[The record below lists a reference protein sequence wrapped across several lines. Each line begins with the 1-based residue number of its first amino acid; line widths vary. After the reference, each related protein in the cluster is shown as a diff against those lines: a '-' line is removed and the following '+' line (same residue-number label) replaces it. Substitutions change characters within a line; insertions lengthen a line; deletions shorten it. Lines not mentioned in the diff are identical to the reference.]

1 MRLLNTETRKLEE
14 FFGQIPQYAI
24 LSHRWRDGEVQFSDI
39 DQPHA
44 RNMPGYS
51 KIEGCCIQADEDG
64 YRYVWIDTCC
74 INKSSS
80 SELSEAINSMFMWYK
95 KAQICYAY
103 LDDVSR
109 CDNLKEEFSK
119 SQWFTRGWTLQEL
132 VAPNNLIFFSRDWE
146 EIGSKSSLTQWIEV
160 ITGIDRGV
168 LLTNYQAEISVATRM
183 CWASGRQT
191 TRVEDRAYSL
201 LGLFGV
207 YMPTIYGEGENAFAR
222 LQIEIMKNSNDQS
235 IFAWKSSRRG
245 DSSGLLASSP
255 DDFAESRDIVRIPPD
270 SFRSIF
276 SSATP
281 SIRHQYSVTNRG
293 LNINMPIM
301 RMGNYYQAALSCCRR
316 GAPHSRPIGLRLC
329 PSKGETEQFMRSQP
343 SLLYEAEVPASSKFT
358 FQELYVRENDPSLFM
373 IIDSRRDPVPK
384 KYHFFVKTNGV
395 VENGFSLVGY
405 TPAEWWQQEENRL
418 VLSLTHSGIFST
430 LLYRHQITG
439 ESFAVPLGMHNW
451 HVWSYIVTA
460 TDSETPDSVH
470 ASFNE
475 GERGNIRWR
484 SLDWFTQ
491 ELSMGRL
498 KNLDEQLSCR
508 SSPVSVA
515 GRHIHIQG
523 ALFSGKL
530 SLAEEYICT

>member
-109 CDNLKEEFSK
+109 CDNLKEEFFK

-132 VAPNNLIFFSRDWE
+132 VAPNNLVFFSHDWE
-146 EIGSKSSLTQWIEV
+146 EIGSKCSLTEWIET
-160 ITGIDRGV
+160 ITGINRGV
-168 LLTNYQAEISVATRM
+168 LLTNYQEEISVATRM

-235 IFAWKSSRRG
+235 IFAWRSSRRA
-245 DSSGLLASSP
+245 DRSGLLASSP
-255 DDFAESRDIVRIPPD
+255 DDFAGSRDIVRIPPD

-293 LNINMPIM
+293 LNIHMPIM
-301 RMGNYYQAALSCCRR
+301 RVEDYYQAALSCGRR
-316 GAPHSRPIGLRLC
+316 GSHSRPIGLRLC
-329 PSKGETEQFMRSQP
+329 PDKGETEQFMRSQP
-343 SLLYEAEVPASSKFT
+343 NLLYEVEVPASSKFT
-358 FQELYVRENDPSLFM
+358 FQELYVREDDPSLFM
-373 IIDSRRDPVPK
+373 IIDSRRDPIPS
-384 KYHFFVKTNGV
+384 KYHFFVKTDGV

-418 VLSLTHSGIFST
+418 VLSLTRSGIFST

-451 HVWSYIVTA
+451 HVWSYVVTA
-460 TDSETPDSVH
+460 TDSDTPDSVH
-470 ASFNE
+470 ASFSQVVP
-475 GERGNIRWR
+475 GERGYVRWR

-491 ELSMGRL
+491 ELSMGRVGV
-498 KNLDEQLSCR
+498 KVRKGGKYCSDD
-508 SSPVSVA
+508 VGGYSVTISVTA
-515 GRHIHIQG
+515 V
-523 ALFSGKL
+523 
-530 SLAEEYICT
+530 